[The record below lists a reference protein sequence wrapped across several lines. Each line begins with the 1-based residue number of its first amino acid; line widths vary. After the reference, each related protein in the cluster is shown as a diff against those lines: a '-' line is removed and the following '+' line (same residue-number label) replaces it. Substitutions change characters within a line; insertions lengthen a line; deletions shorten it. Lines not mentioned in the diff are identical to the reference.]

1 MDNRL
6 KQFDDFL
13 NAEINSLER
22 INEDLKKVGFDSGN
36 EYYKAIAELK
46 LLQGKFRSL
55 FEIEVR

>member
-1 MDNRL
+1 M

-13 NAEINSLER
+13 TAEINSLER
-22 INEDLKKVGFDSGN
+22 INDDLKRVGFDSGN

-55 FEIEVR
+55 FEIEVK